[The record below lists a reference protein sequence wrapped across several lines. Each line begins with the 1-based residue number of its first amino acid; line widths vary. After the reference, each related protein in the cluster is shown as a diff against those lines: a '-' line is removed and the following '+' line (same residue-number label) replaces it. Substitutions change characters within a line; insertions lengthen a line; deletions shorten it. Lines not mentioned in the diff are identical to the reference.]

1 LPLRSRAP
9 KVMAPASMSLVRGK
23 GLAAEQGELAF
34 PRGIDPFANIRP
46 YPAFKD
52 RYKDGSDARHL

>member
-1 LPLRSRAP
+1 LPLAAEVEGAQSHGT
-9 KVMAPASMSLVRGK
+9 SLDEPVRGK
-23 GLAAEQGELAF
+23 GLAAEQRELAF

-52 RYKDGSDARHL
+52 RYKDG